1 MTAFKTVLLAA
12 VATAALANPSL
23 AQNFQGFGAP
33 SWVTESYQTQ
43 QNRPVVLKSQKVKHQ
58 RHTRMTAP
66 EK

>member
-12 VATAALANPSL
+12 VATAALASPSL

-33 SWVTESYQTQ
+33 SWVTESSQTEE
-43 QNRPVVLKSQKVKHQ
+43 NRPVALKSQKVKHQ
-58 RHTRMTAP
+58 RQTRTTAP